1 MVVPNLLEPYDFSFL
16 KIRIEG
22 KIVFEVIKKIEASY
36 LKTLQHNLE
45 IFNRPKRIYFNTLHD
60 TETTF
65 LFFNKRLNYYAGLRN
80 QVFNAII
87 LLFCIDWGRL
97 HLNFLAHQ

>member
-45 IFNRPKRIYFNTLHD
+45 IFNRHKEIYFNTLHGM
-60 TETTF
+60 EIISI
-65 LFFNKRLNYYAGLRN
+65 FNKRLNYYAL
-80 QVFNAII
+80 
-87 LLFCIDWGRL
+87 
-97 HLNFLAHQ
+97 